1 MLHVLSKEG
10 VQISQINR
18 SNYRN
23 ENLRRDLT
31 RAEEILRLND
41 QFHDTIADGVFPH
54 AGNSLEWYDTE
65 RSIGYVAKERDIL
78 VGFIRGSCDGNRGLI
93 QQLSVHPDFQ
103 NQGIGKNLIRAF
115 ADKLNLSYGLRSAGV
130 VSAAD
135 KNLNSVDYYKKL
147 GFVEI
152 PAKVLVHTDV
162 AGLVGT
168 I

>member
-10 VQISQINR
+10 VQISQISR

-23 ENLRRDLT
+23 ENLRRDLI
-31 RAEEILRLND
+31 RAEEILRVNG
-41 QFHDTIADGVFPH
+41 QFHDTIADGVFPY
-54 AGNSLEWYDTE
+54 AGSELECYDTE
-65 RSIGYVAKERDIL
+65 RSIGYVAKENDMV

-103 NQGIGKNLIRAF
+103 NRGIGKNLVRTF
-115 ADKLNLSYGLRSAGV
+115 ADKLNLSYGLRSVGV
-130 VSAAD
+130 ISAANKD
-135 KNLNSVDYYKKL
+135 LNSVDYYKKL

-152 PAKVLVHTDV
+152 PAKILVHPDI